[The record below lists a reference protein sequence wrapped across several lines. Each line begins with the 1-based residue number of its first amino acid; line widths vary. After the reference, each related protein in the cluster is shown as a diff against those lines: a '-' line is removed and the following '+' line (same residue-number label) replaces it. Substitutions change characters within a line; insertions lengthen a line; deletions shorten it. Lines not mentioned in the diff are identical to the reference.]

1 MTALL
6 SVNGLDCGSL
16 SGANFDVASG
26 ACVCLGGPS
35 GSGKT
40 RLLRAL
46 ADLDPHMGDIR
57 LNGRAQ
63 REFAPSEWRRRVAML
78 PAESAWWAP
87 TVGEHMPDGC
97 AEELSRLC
105 LPEDAARWPVE
116 RLSAGEK
123 QRLALLRLTAGREPA
138 LLLLDEPTAN
148 LDPAS
153 VERVERYLLALSRER
168 GSGMI
173 WVSHDAA
180 QIARV
185 ATRAM
190 RIERGRLVVA

>member
-1 MTALL
+1 MTTLL
-6 SVNGLDCGSL
+6 SVNSLDCDILTGVNL
-16 SGANFDVASG
+16 ELAPGE
-26 ACVCLGGPS
+26 CVCLGGPS

-46 ADLDPHMGDIR
+46 ADLDPHSGDIR

-63 REFAPSEWRRRVAML
+63 REFTPHEWRQRVAML

-87 TVGEHMPDGC
+87 TVSEHMHGIHA
-97 AEELSRLC
+97 AELIRLG
-105 LPEDAARWPVE
+105 LPEEATDWHVE

-123 QRLALLRLTAGREPA
+123 QRLALLRLTAGRNPA
-138 LLLLDEPTAN
+138 VLLLDEPTAN
-148 LDPAS
+148 LDPES
-153 VERVERYLLALSRER
+153 VERAECYLLELARER
-168 GSGMI
+168 GAGMI
-173 WVSHDAA
+173 WVSHDPA

-190 RIERGRLVVA
+190 RIRSRRLEAA

>member
-1 MTALL
+1 M
-6 SVNGLDCGSL
+6 
-16 SGANFDVASG
+16 NFDLASG
-26 ACVCLGGPS
+26 ECVCLGGPS

-46 ADLDPHMGDIR
+46 ADLDPHLGDIR

-87 TVGEHMPDGC
+87 TVGEHMPDVG
-97 AEELSRLC
+97 AEELSRLG

-138 LLLLDEPTAN
+138 VLLLDEPTAN

-153 VERVERYLLALSRER
+153 VERVECYLLALSRER
-168 GSGMI
+168 GAGMI

-180 QIARV
+180 QIRRV

-190 RIERGRLVVA
+190 RIECGRLELA